1 MIKAKV
7 TDKNAKERLVN
18 SDDEHIYFEVVRDSL
33 NWTVEAAPSPARPR
47 GLSRTSSSLSL
58 SGSLVEPPMT
68 SNPSWGTGYGDNPSN
83 SSSSRRAV
91 VEPTPADTSRHQEET
106 RLLRE
111 LTILENER
119 SQLEARLVAA
129 RNDVERHEERSR
141 QK

>member
-1 MIKAKV
+1 MIEAKV

-68 SNPSWGTGYGDNPSN
+68 LNPSWGTGYGDNPS
-83 SSSSRRAV
+83 
-91 VEPTPADTSRHQEET
+91 TADTSRHQEET